1 MHSSRSM
8 SKESGSIS
16 NSTRRCW
23 RQSTS
28 AASTSAMPATRRRFS
43 RKPQAPGFAMPRPS
57 KSNGNTQAII
67 VPYDSP
73 ILTLADLKGKRI
85 AFGRGS
91 SAHNLLV
98 AALERAGLARS
109 DIAPAPL
116 APADGRS
123 AGPPGDQDVLG
134 LARDL
139 PALHRGCLHGELRH
153 RARNAPDRRTCGSAR
168 HPSRGGSIM
177 TDRTATGWAQARAL
191 YEAIFGGRRSSD
203 PCAFLRS
210 RASDPAP
217 SKRSTQMMSF
227 MPTLM
232 PALRM
237 ARLLTVLL
245 VPALAACGQSQSQP
259 QASPPPPPQVTIAK
273 PVSKMVADQDEYV
286 GRFVAVESVEVRA
299 RVPGYLE
306 AIHFQ
311 DGQMVKEGDLLFTI
325 DRRPFQ
331 IALAQTQASLA
342 QARATLAF
350 AESDLA
356 RAQGLTLGTVIT
368 QQTFDQRT
376 QAKRIAEASVAA
388 QQAAER

>member
-1 MHSSRSM
+1 MGGCDIVLEMH
-8 SKESGSIS
+8 
-16 NSTRRCW
+16 
-23 RQSTS
+23 
-28 AASTSAMPATRRRFS
+28 
-43 RKPQAPGFAMPRPS
+43 
-57 KSNGNTQAII
+57 
-67 VPYDSP
+67 
-73 ILTLADLKGKRI
+73 
-85 AFGRGS
+85 
-91 SAHNLLV
+91 
-98 AALERAGLARS
+98 
-109 DIAPAPL
+109 
-116 APADGRS
+116 
-123 AGPPGDQDVLG
+123 
-134 LARDL
+134 
-139 PALHRGCLHGELRH
+139 
-153 RARNAPDRRTCGSAR
+153 
-168 HPSRGGSIM
+168 HPSRGGSIT

-203 PCAFLRS
+203 PVRSCAVG
-210 RASDPAP
+210 ASDPAP
-217 SKRSTQMMSF
+217 SKRSTQMTIF
-227 MPTLM
+227 TPTLM
-232 PALRM
+232 QTLRM
-237 ARLLTVLL
+237 ARLLTILF

-259 QASPPPPPQVTIAK
+259 QASSPPPQVTIAK

-299 RVPGYLE
+299 RVPGYLQ

-388 QQAAER
+388 QQGCRAAGDARPAIHRATRAGGGAHRGPARVHRQSRHRRNLGKHQPAGHHRIS